1 MQFSILV
8 SMFIFSL
15 SMSISPGPINITILS
30 TSLIHGFKK
39 TLPFISGATLGF
51 TLLLI
56 VLGFGFSQT
65 ISHYPIFFKIL
76 ECTGAL
82 FIFYIGQKIMFSKP
96 EIEVVKNISVASF
109 TDGFLLQWLNPK
121 AWIAC
126 LSGISLFSSPISY
139 FPLILFILIY
149 FVICYIS
156 LILWGISGHKL
167 SKIFTNT
174 SNIKTLNFLM
184 GGSLILFAIYMLL
197 KIFWIK

>member
-1 MQFSILV
+1 MPISILI
-8 SMFIFSL
+8 SMFIFSFT
-15 SMSISPGPINITILS
+15 MSLSPGPINITILS

-56 VLGFGFSQT
+56 FLGFGFNQT

-76 ECTGAL
+76 ECIGAL
-82 FIFYIGQKIMFSKP
+82 FIFYMGQKIIFSKP
-96 EIEVVKNISVASF
+96 EIEILKNISIAGF

-126 LSGISLFSSPISY
+126 LSGVSLFSSTISY

-149 FVICYIS
+149 FFTCYLC
-156 LILWGISGHKL
+156 LILWGVCGHKL
-167 SKIFTNT
+167 AKILTNPRQLKIMN
-174 SNIKTLNFLM
+174 SLM
-184 GGSLILFAIYMLL
+184 GGSLILLPIYMLIQL
-197 KIFWIK
+197 F